1 MSSKQNYQNTGLGL
15 SAPCH
20 IPAYINMCTEKRNFM
35 NEDMLRVGVITST
48 HGIKGE
54 VKVFPTTDDP
64 ARFKK
69 LKECLKTKESIC
81 TSIQKGFDVRNENLR
96 KTFTAS

>member
-1 MSSKQNYQNTGLGL
+1 
-15 SAPCH
+15 
-20 IPAYINMCTEKRNFM
+20 M

-69 LKECLKTKESIC
+69 IKRMCNCWKTWKYKCYC
-81 TSIQKGFDVRNENLR
+81 TVGKVF
-96 KTFTAS
+96 